1 MIVGPDRISD
11 LFEDSGGTFETTAEN
26 MLSLF
31 FTLLYKLDQEGFFE
45 VGISE
50 ADLINNF
57 LNNGEDNEVHGHV
70 IDLISQIL
78 FNSIIPNDIVVFLL
92 LFFTLGFFHFGCK
105 FMLARLLSKLYP
117 FLPLLVLHLNVLLYY
132 SVDIQ
137 RLLLPW
143 SLLLLLLPWGKLL
156 LLFLLFLKLLFY
168 LGNLGYI
175 EERRTVR
182 FSVSLGIVLPLI
194 HV

>member
-11 LFEDSGGTFETTAEN
+11 LFEDSGGTFETAAEN

-132 SVDIQ
+132 SVDVQ